1 VPLIF
6 GMFVIVP
13 PQAYFEVVEKVAYQ
27 GSYGEFMRLY
37 VQGYHGFCRGNDC
50 LRLPTW
56 NHLWFVAYLWAYTMM
71 AG

>member
-37 VQGYHGFCRGNDC
+37 VGLPRLLPRQ
-50 LRLPTW
+50 RLPAPADLEPPVVCRLPVGL
-56 NHLWFVAYLWAYTMM
+56 HHD
-71 AG
+71 GG